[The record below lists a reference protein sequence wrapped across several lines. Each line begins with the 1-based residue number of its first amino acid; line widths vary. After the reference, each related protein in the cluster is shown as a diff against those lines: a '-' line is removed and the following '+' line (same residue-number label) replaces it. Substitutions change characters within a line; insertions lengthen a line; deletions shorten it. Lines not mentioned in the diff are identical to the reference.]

1 MKIIQRRDKYIN
13 KHSQI
18 GDIVNFSIYRL
29 KIQEEESCS
38 YCFFY
43 NRICPKQAYCKH
55 FSREDEKNIVYKR
68 VY

>member
-1 MKIIQRRDKYIN
+1 MKIINKRNKYID
-13 KHSQI
+13 KHSQV

-43 NRICPKQAYCKH
+43 NEICPKQAYCKH
-55 FSREDEKNIVYKR
+55 FSREDKKDIVYKR
-68 VY
+68 V